1 MKTTTFRLDQT
12 GLDAKTVSEMTEEL
26 TRLAYTEGPLEI
38 RIDFDRV
45 EWIGSAA
52 VGLLIG
58 LHKQV
63 AGAAGRLVL
72 FNVHPLVG
80 DVLRLTRLDHVLEIR
95 RKKP

>member
-1 MKTTTFRLDQT
+1 MKTTTFRLDHT
-12 GLDAKTVSEMTEEL
+12 GLDAKIVSEMTEEL
-26 TRLAYTEGPLEI
+26 TRLAYTDGPLEI
-38 RIDFDRV
+38 RIDCDRV

-63 AGAAGRLVL
+63 GGAAGRLVL
-72 FNVHPLVG
+72 VNVHPQVG

-95 RKKP
+95 RKKS

>member
-1 MKTTTFRLDQT
+1 MKTTTFRLAHT
-12 GLDAKTVSEMTEEL
+12 GLDAQIVAEMTDEL
-26 TRLAYTEGPLEI
+26 TKLAYEDGPLEI

-45 EWIGSAA
+45 EWMGSAA

-72 FNVHPLVG
+72 INVNPLVG

-95 RKKP
+95 RKKA